1 MRKII
6 ILMFADIIGG
16 IMFDIKQTTIVAIM
30 RKKIVS
36 LILLVVAGTAIS
48 IIIILSYLC
57 LAHTFLKFVYQVFQ
71 DTSSKETL

>member
-1 MRKII
+1 
-6 ILMFADIIGG
+6 MFADIIGG